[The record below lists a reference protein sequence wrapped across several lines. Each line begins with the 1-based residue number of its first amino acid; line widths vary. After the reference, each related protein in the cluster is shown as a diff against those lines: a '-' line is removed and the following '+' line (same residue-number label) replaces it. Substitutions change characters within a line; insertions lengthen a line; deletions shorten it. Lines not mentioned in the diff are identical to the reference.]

1 MPRSIGVRAAPGV
14 LAMLALGSP
23 APLAGQATFRSSTSL
38 VEVDIIVKDKDGRFV
53 SGLTSDDFEVL
64 EEGKPQRIQHFYL
77 VTEHPTTASEP
88 RAEVLLPRAPDQTGR
103 RVFVFMFDSEHLSV
117 ATLVRLKQSAM

>member
-1 MPRSIGVRAAPGV
+1 
-14 LAMLALGSP
+14 
-23 APLAGQATFRSSTSL
+23 
-38 VEVDIIVKDKDGRFV
+38 
-53 SGLTSDDFEVL
+53 

-88 RAEVLLPRAPDQTGR
+88 RAEVLLPRAPDQIGR

-117 ATLVRLKQSAM
+117 ATLVRLKQSAMDFVTAQLGRGDLGGVFTNGGLVHGWRPNDLQGRLDSVRSATPAFVTPAVRMSA